1 MSISHIFEKIKEVI
15 ESVANFESLRKTKGF
30 TQTQLAK
37 MLGVDQSAISLWEA
51 GKTFPRIEL
60 AMKVAKILDCTL
72 EELFEAIR
80 ASAH

>member
-1 MSISHIFEKIKEVI
+1 MSNSHIFEEIKEVI
-15 ESVANFESLRKTKGF
+15 ESVANFESLRKAKGY

-37 MLGVDQSAISLWEA
+37 MLDVDQSAVSLWEA
-51 GKTFPRIEL
+51 GKTFPRIEI
-60 AMKVAKILDCTL
+60 AMKVAKILNCTL

>member
-1 MSISHIFEKIKEVI
+1 MSNSHNFEEMEVI

>member
-15 ESVANFESLRKTKGF
+15 ESVANFESLRKTKGY

>member
-1 MSISHIFEKIKEVI
+1 MAS
-15 ESVANFESLRKTKGF
+15 FESLRKAKGY

-37 MLGVDQSAISLWEA
+37 ELDVDQSAVSLWEA

-72 EELFEAIR
+72 EELFTAIR
-80 ASAH
+80 TSIH

>member
-1 MSISHIFEKIKEVI
+1 M
-15 ESVANFESLRKTKGF
+15 ANFESLRKTKGF